1 MNDLAKASN
10 DTYFLGHP
18 KGLVTLFLTE
28 MWERMSYYGMRGLLV
43 LFMTREV
50 IEGGLNLDDGTAMAI
65 YGIYGASVYFLCV
78 PGGWVADKIFGAQ
91 RTVLI
96 GAIIITLGHYILALP
111 LLELLLPMD
120 LLLKL
125 EPLLEKTF
133 FLGLVFVSIGTGL
146 LKPNI
151 STIVGQLYK
160 PGDIRIDAGYT
171 IFYMSI
177 NIGSMLGFLVCGYLG
192 EKVGWHWG
200 FGAAGVGMTFGVLQY
215 IFSKGSLGE
224 AGLRPTL
231 DEGEDSSK
239 YFTIFSISSATL
251 FLVVISAFI
260 GLLSINPELLNQI
273 IVYLILIVAIFYFV
287 YLYLFAGLNRAE
299 RGNISMLLLLFI
311 GSVLFWAGFDQGG
324 SSLNLFAKDYTDL
337 FIFGWEMPATFLQVA
352 NPLMVVIFAPF
363 FAAFWIN
370 LGKSK
375 LDFDTPEKFAL
386 GCFLMAVGFSV
397 MIFGVEAAIVNE
409 KAGVKWLLLTY
420 LFHTLGELCLSPVGL
435 SATAKYSPKRYKG
448 QMMGIWFLSSS
459 LAAGL
464 AGLLASKSFELGVES
479 MPPLFNQIILALVI
493 VGVVLMI
500 ANRFVKAKELGE

>member
-1 MNDLAKASN
+1 MNEILKSD

-28 MWERMSYYGMRGLLV
+28 MWERMSFYGMRGLLV

-50 IEGGLNLDDGTAMAI
+50 LEGGLNLDPVTAMAI
-65 YGIYGASVYFLCV
+65 YGVYGASVYFLCV

-91 RTVLI
+91 KTVLY
-96 GAIIITLGHYILALP
+96 GAIIITLGHYVLAIP
-111 LLELLLPMD
+111 S
-120 LLLKL
+120 
-125 EPLLEKTF
+125 EKTF
-133 FLGLVFVSIGTGL
+133 FLGLVLVSVGTGL

-160 PGDIRIDAGYT
+160 PGDLRIDSGYT

-177 NIGSMLGFLVCGYLG
+177 NIGSMLGYLVCGYLG

-200 FGAAGVGMTFGVLQY
+200 FGAAGLGMTFGVIQY
-215 IFSKGSLGE
+215 IFTKSSLGD
-224 AGLRPTL
+224 AGLNPTL
-231 DEGEDSSK
+231 DVGEDSSK
-239 YFTIFSISSATL
+239 YFSIFSIGSIAL
-251 FLVVISAFI
+251 FIAVASAFL
-260 GLLSINPELLNQI
+260 GLWTIDPLQLNQL
-273 IVYLILIVAIFYFV
+273 IVYLILTVAIFYFV
-287 YLYLFAGLNRAE
+287 YLYLFAKLNQAE

-370 LGKSK
+370 LGKRN
-375 LDFDTPEKFAL
+375 LDLETPQKFAL
-386 GCFLMAVGFSV
+386 GCFLMAIGFFV
-397 MIFGVEAAIVNE
+397 MIFGVEIALENE

-464 AGLLASKSFELGVES
+464 AGLLASKSFESGLSS
-479 MPPLFNQIILALVI
+479 MPDLFNQIILALVAVGI
-493 VGVVLMI
+493 VLI
-500 ANRFVKAKELGE
+500 ITNKFVKASTNLEDVDDEREVRESEN

>member
-1 MNDLAKASN
+1 MNEITKST
-10 DTYFLGHP
+10 DTYFVGHP

-43 LFMTREV
+43 LFMTREIV
-50 IEGGLNLDDGTAMAI
+50 DGGMNMSAPEAMAI

-78 PGGWVADKIFGAQ
+78 PGGWVADKLFGAQ
-91 RTVLI
+91 RTVLY
-96 GAIIITLGHYILALP
+96 GAIIITLGHYVLAIP
-111 LLELLLPMD
+111 YD
-120 LLLKL
+120 
-125 EPLLEKTF
+125 KTF
-133 FLGLVFVSIGTGL
+133 FLGLVLVSIGTGL

-151 STIVGQLYK
+151 STIVGELYK
-160 PGDIRIDAGYT
+160 PGDLMIDSGYT

-215 IFSKGSLGE
+215 IFTRKDLGNAGKESKLSE
-224 AGLRPTL
+224 T
-231 DEGEDSSK
+231 EDQTR
-239 YFTIFSISSATL
+239 YLTIFKWTSAVL
-251 FLVVISAFI
+251 SLIVITGFFGFWTIEPA
-260 GLLSINPELLNQI
+260 LLNQLL
-273 IVYLILIVAIFYFV
+273 VNLIFIVALAYFV
-287 YLYLFAGLNRAE
+287 YLFFFAGLNKIE
-299 RGNISMLLLLFI
+299 KNNIKMLLLLFF

-363 FAAFWIN
+363 FASFWIYLGRRN
-370 LGKSK
+370 L
-375 LDFDTPEKFAL
+375 DPDTPQKFAL
-386 GCFLMAVGFSV
+386 GCFLMAIGFFV
-397 MIFGVEAAIVNE
+397 IIFGVEAALENE
-409 KAGVKWLLLTY
+409 KAGVRFLLITY

-435 SATAKYSPKRYKG
+435 SATAKYSPSRYRG

-464 AGLLASKSFELGVES
+464 AGLLASKSLESGLPS
-479 MPPLFNQIILALVI
+479 MPGLFNQIIIALVV
-493 VGVVLMI
+493 VGILLLV
-500 ANRFVKAKELGE
+500 ANKFVKATPLDNEQ

>member
-1 MNDLAKASN
+1 MNELTKASN

-28 MWERMSYYGMRGLLV
+28 MWERMSYYGMRVLLV

-50 IEGGLNLDDGTAMAI
+50 VDGGLNLETGEAMAI

-91 RTVLI
+91 KSVLI
-96 GAIIITLGHYILALP
+96 GAIIITLGHYVLAMP
-111 LLELLLPMD
+111 F
-120 LLLKL
+120 
-125 EPLLEKTF
+125 EKTF
-133 FLGLVFVSIGTGL
+133 FLGLVLVSIGTGF

-200 FGAAGVGMTFGVLQY
+200 FGAAGVGMTFGVIQY
-215 IFSKGSLGE
+215 ILSRKSLGE
-224 AGLRPTL
+224 AGLKPNL
-231 DEGEDSSK
+231 EVNEDASRYK
-239 YFTIFSISSATL
+239 LFFYIAMILLVLIIATNFLGLWSIDAQ
-251 FLVVISAFI
+251 V
-260 GLLSINPELLNQI
+260 LNQLTF
-273 IVYLILIVAIFYFV
+273 YLIVSVAVLYFV
-287 YLYLFAGLNRAE
+287 YLFFFAGLNKKE
-299 RGNISMLLLLFI
+299 KENISMFLLLFL

-337 FIFGWEMPATFLQVA
+337 YIFGWEMPATFLQVA

-363 FAAFWIN
+363 FASFWIN
-370 LGKSK
+370 LGRKNM
-375 LDFDTPEKFAL
+375 DFDTPEKFAL
-386 GCFLMAVGFSV
+386 GCFLMAIGFCV
-397 MIFGVEAAIVNE
+397 IILGVEVALDNE
-409 KAGVKWLLLTY
+409 KAGVKWLLITY

-435 SATAKYSPKRYKG
+435 SATSKYSPKRYKG
-448 QMMGIWFLSSS
+448 QMMGLWFLSSS
-459 LAAGL
+459 LAAGV
-464 AGLLASKSFELGVES
+464 AGLLASKSFESGISS
-479 MPPLFNQIILALVI
+479 MPALFNQVIFGLVFVGI
-493 VGVVLMI
+493 VLLF
-500 ANRFVKAKELGE
+500 ANKYIKGHSEIEDS